1 MACVQIMQSLFRSNA
16 TGVQASCNWVFRANA
31 IRCADQCVFSLRL
44 PTHLH
49 KRLADSAKSNN
60 RSLNAEM
67 LQALEAYIDGFDR
80 LEVLTLANIELC
92 HRLGGIPSASSALS
106 SQRAAQE

>member
-1 MACVQIMQSLFRSNA
+1 MGEARTTALGI
-16 TGVQASCNWVFRANA
+16 TKT
-31 IRCADQCVFSLRL
+31 ILRL